1 MALERGTDVARSP
14 AATPPAP
21 PRDLFWPAFLL
32 CAAVSLVPIWS
43 VTRLPLT
50 DLPQHAAQVFFWQH
64 YDDPQYGIAARAE
77 FQWFSPY
84 LLGYAAWRLLAVFL
98 PIAVGAKVL
107 ASLAVLALPCSFLLW
122 FKHTGQEERWWALL
136 GFPLAYG
143 FSFYFGFLNFI
154 LALPIGIAVLA
165 WASSYARAPG
175 LRMGLTVALAGFVLF
190 FAHGLVMCFAL
201 AISASLV
208 LAHAPNVKAAA
219 RRFWPFALW
228 LLPTAAYAV
237 LYIRMREHGEWV
249 GRSWQRWDLGWDRVL
264 FLPHYLIG
272 FPQDWLGA
280 AWVVAVALTAGY
292 VLRPVRAAANWIPS
306 AWALAVVLLSP
317 DTCLGTKFFCY
328 RFASFLPPFLL
339 SGLSPRGSLARM
351 KAVRGTVLALTLFW
365 LAVLSVRFHGFED
378 EARAFN
384 AVLER
389 LPPQKTVLPLIFDP
403 RSEHVY
409 GLPYLHFATWYE
421 VEKGGRA
428 GFSFVDFGSCLLRN
442 RPGVH
447 KLADEALQIT
457 PEIFTWD
464 EYRHFDYFLVRA
476 KEDKSAA
483 LFARADVPVECVV
496 QSGEWY
502 LYEPRRETPPN
513 PAKERP

>member
-1 MALERGTDVARSP
+1 MAAGTGVVGTDAP
-14 AATPPAP
+14 AGTPPAP
-21 PRDLFWPAFLL
+21 RRDLFWPAFLL
-32 CAAVSLVPIWS
+32 CAAVSLIPIWS
-43 VTRLPLT
+43 VTWLPLT
-50 DLPQHAAQVFFWQH
+50 DLPQHAAQVFLWQH

-77 FQWFSPY
+77 FQWFNPY

-98 PIAVGAKVL
+98 PIAAGAKVL
-107 ASLAVLALPCSFLLW
+107 ASVAVLALPCSFLLW

-143 FSFYFGFLNFI
+143 FSFYFGFLNFV
-154 LALPIGIAVLA
+154 LALPLGIAALA
-165 WASSYARAPG
+165 WGWSYAHAPNLRRG
-175 LRMGLTVALAGFVLF
+175 LAVLVAGLVLF
-190 FAHGLVMCFAL
+190 LAHGLVMCFAL
-201 AISASLV
+201 AITASLILV
-208 LAHAPNVKAAA
+208 HAPNVKAAA
-219 RRFWPFALW
+219 RRLWPVALW
-228 LLPTAAYAV
+228 LIPLIIYA
-237 LYIRMREHGEWV
+237 LLFSRMSEQGHWV
-249 GRSWQRWDLGWDRVL
+249 GTRWQRWNLGWDRVF

-280 AWVVAVALTAGY
+280 VWVLAVALAAGY
-292 VLRPVRAAANWIPS
+292 VLRPARAAADWIPS
-306 AWALAVVLLSP
+306 AWALAFLLLGP
-317 DTCLGTKFFCY
+317 DTFMGTKFICY
-328 RFASFLPPFLL
+328 RFAAFLPPFLL
-339 SGLSPRGSLARM
+339 AGLRPRGSPARM
-351 KAVRGTVLALTLFW
+351 KAVRGVVFALTLLW
-365 LAVLSVRFHGFED
+365 LVVLSARFRGFEE
-378 EARAFN
+378 EARAFH

-403 RSEHVY
+403 HSEHVY

-428 GFSFVDFGSCLLRN
+428 GFSFLDFGRALLRN

-457 PEIFTWD
+457 PEIFAWD

-476 KEDKSAA
+476 KEDQGPA

-496 QSGEWY
+496 RSGKWY
-502 LYEPRRETPPN
+502 LYEPRRETPPR